1 MILLGNNRWIIGL
14 RILELL
20 YQILVS
26 ILFNYPFFLIL
37 FVYILWLNMIKS
49 FGLKSFLAIII
60 CILYATSDELHQLFV
75 MGRSCEL
82 RDVFIDSLG
91 SVSGI
96 IIYNLIEKNKKNI
109 RN

>member
-1 MILLGNNRWIIGL
+1 
-14 RILELL
+14 
-20 YQILVS
+20 
-26 ILFNYPFFLIL
+26 
-37 FVYILWLNMIKS
+37 MIKS

-96 IIYNLIEKNKKNI
+96 IIYNLRDCSKINVNFLWSY
-109 RN
+109 N

>member
-1 MILLGNNRWIIGL
+1 
-14 RILELL
+14 
-20 YQILVS
+20 
-26 ILFNYPFFLIL
+26 
-37 FVYILWLNMIKS
+37 MIKS

-82 RDVFIDSLG
+82 RDVFIYSLG

>member
-1 MILLGNNRWIIGL
+1 
-14 RILELL
+14 
-20 YQILVS
+20 
-26 ILFNYPFFLIL
+26 
-37 FVYILWLNMIKS
+37 MIKS

-60 CILYATSDELHQLFV
+60 CILYAISDKLHQLFV
-75 MGRSCEL
+75 IGRSCEL

>member
-1 MILLGNNRWIIGL
+1 
-14 RILELL
+14 
-20 YQILVS
+20 
-26 ILFNYPFFLIL
+26 
-37 FVYILWLNMIKS
+37 MIKS

-96 IIYNLIEKNKKNI
+96 IMYNLIEKNKKNI